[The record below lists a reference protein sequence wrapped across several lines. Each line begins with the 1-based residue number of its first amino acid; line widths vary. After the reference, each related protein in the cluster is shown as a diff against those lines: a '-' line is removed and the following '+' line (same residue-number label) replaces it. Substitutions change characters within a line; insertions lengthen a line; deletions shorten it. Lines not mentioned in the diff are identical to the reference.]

1 MKGIYLVTDRKLIRD
16 KSIQDVILQAIK
28 GGVSMVQIREK
39 EISTRTFIKEAQG
52 IKKLIEPF
60 DVPLIIN
67 DRVDVALAIGADG
80 VHIGQQDIPYPFV
93 RKILGEDAII
103 GLSVETLQQVQEAED
118 YNVAYLGVSSIF
130 PTNTKKNTNQI
141 WGLEGLKKV
150 RVSSHHSLIAIGGI
164 NLSNAASVFDVGAD
178 GIAVVSA
185 ICSAENPEHTAKHL
199 YEIYL
204 EYQRKKGI

>member
-1 MKGIYLVTDRKLIRD
+1 MKGIYLVTDRKLVRD
-16 KSIQDVILQAIK
+16 KSIQDVIFQAIK

-39 EISTRTFIKEAQG
+39 EISTRTFIKEAQE

-150 RVSSHHSLIAIGGI
+150 RASSHHSLIAIGGI

-199 YEIYL
+199 HEIYL

>member
-1 MKGIYLVTDRKLIRD
+1 LKGIYLVTDRRLIRD

-39 EISTRTFIKEAQG
+39 EISTRTFIKEAQE

-150 RVSSHHSLIAIGGI
+150 RASSHHSLIAIGGI
-164 NLSNAASVFDVGAD
+164 NLSNAASVFEVGAD

-185 ICSAENPEHTAKHL
+185 ICSAENSEHTAKHL

>member
-1 MKGIYLVTDRKLIRD
+1 MNGIYLVTDRKLVRD
-16 KSIQDVILQAIK
+16 KSIQDVIFQAIK

-39 EISTRTFIKEAQG
+39 EISTRTFIKEAQE

-130 PTNTKKNTNQI
+130 PTNTKINKNQI

-150 RVSSHHSLIAIGGI
+150 RASSHHSLIAIGGI

>member
-1 MKGIYLVTDRKLIRD
+1 MKGIYLLTDRKLVRD

-118 YNVAYLGVSSIF
+118 YNVSYLGVSSIF

-150 RVSSHHSLIAIGGI
+150 RASSHHSLIAIGGI

>member
-1 MKGIYLVTDRKLIRD
+1 MKGIYLVTDRKLVRD
-16 KSIQDVILQAIK
+16 KSIQDVIFQAIK

-118 YNVAYLGVSSIF
+118 YNVSYLGVSSIF

-150 RVSSHHSLIAIGGI
+150 RASSHHSLIAIGGI